1 MSRIQ
6 GQQIGILGMAR
17 SGLAAA
23 HLAQL
28 RGGMPFVSDT
38 ARPEKV
44 AAAIAELK
52 ANAIPYESGEHSEKL
67 LTMDYLVL
75 SPGVPLSL
83 PILIEARQRGI
94 PIFSELEFG
103 WWETKG
109 TVIAFTGTNG
119 KTTTTTLMG
128 EIARGSGRTTFVGG
142 NIGLPLS
149 SFAAETTDTS
159 LIVLEV
165 SSFQLSAISDF
176 RPAVAAILNF
186 SPDHLEYHGGYAGYR
201 QAKYRITENQT
212 ANDTLIVNRDD
223 HDIMTDNPKSAAGLR
238 TFSIQADKQADIVV
252 RDGVLAF
259 RDGASLQAIIR
270 AESIRIPGSHNLQN
284 AAAACLAA
292 RAVGIEI
299 SVMANILAEFPGV
312 EHRLE
317 HVTHASGVDF
327 VNDSKATNVDSVVY
341 ALRAMKTPT
350 ILIAGGRDKG
360 APYAPLVSA
369 GRGKITQ
376 IIAIGEARFRIFDEL
391 GKDFPTRFA
400 ESLEEAV
407 TIAFEIATPGQTVL
421 LSPACSSFDMF
432 ENYEERGRAFKEI
445 VKRLTRQSSLNE
457 GNHEKVR

>member
-1 MSRIQ
+1 
-6 GQQIGILGMAR
+6 MAR

-28 RGGMPFVSDT
+28 RGGIPFVSDA

-83 PILIEARQRGI
+83 PILIEARKRGI

-109 TVIAFTGTNG
+109 TVMAITGTNG
-119 KTTTTTLMG
+119 KTTTTTLLG
-128 EIARGSGRTTFVGG
+128 EICKANSKSNGTTTFVGG

-149 SFAAETTDTS
+149 SFAAETTDDS

-165 SSFQLSAISDF
+165 SSFQLAAISDF
-176 RPAVAAILNF
+176 RPNVAAILNF

-212 ANDTLIVNRDD
+212 ASDTLILNRDD
-223 HDIMTDNPKSAAGLR
+223 HDTMTDNPRSSAR
-238 TFSIQADKQADIVV
+238 VQSFSIQADKQADVVV

-270 AESIRIPGSHNLQN
+270 TESIRIPGSHNLQN

-292 RAVGIEI
+292 RAVGIET
-299 SVMANILAEFPGV
+299 SVMARVLAEFPGV

-317 HVTHASGVDF
+317 HVVRASGVDF

-360 APYAPLVSA
+360 APYAPLVAA
-369 GRGKITQ
+369 GRGRVSQ

-400 ESLEEAV
+400 ESLDDAV
-407 TIAFEIATPGQTVL
+407 TIAFEIATPGKTIL

-432 ENYEERGRAFKEI
+432 ENYEERGRVFKEI
-445 VKRLTRQSSLNE
+445 VRRLTRQSATCE